1 MTEEKSLS
9 RATDDARREAATHLA
24 SAEYKMVTATI
35 LLSIALEET
44 KKEPVLHHRII
55 KIWSLALSLGFEADD
70 ALRAA
75 IENRVVPKEDV
86 EALWEAAMTAK
97 RFVGYGID
105 FGSHERLD
113 QLFEALAK
121 EMATSGWRSTMAN
134 KVEFE
139 IP

>member
-1 MTEEKSLS
+1 MKKEKSLS
-9 RATDDARREAATHLA
+9 RTTDDARREAAAHLA
-24 SAEYKMVTATI
+24 SAEYKMVLATI

-55 KIWSLALSLGFEADD
+55 KIWSLALGLGFEADD

-75 IENRVVPKEDV
+75 IENRVVQKEDV
-86 EALWEAAMTAK
+86 EALWKAAMTAK

-121 EMATSGWRSTMAN
+121 ETATSGVRR
-134 KVEFE
+134 
-139 IP
+139 